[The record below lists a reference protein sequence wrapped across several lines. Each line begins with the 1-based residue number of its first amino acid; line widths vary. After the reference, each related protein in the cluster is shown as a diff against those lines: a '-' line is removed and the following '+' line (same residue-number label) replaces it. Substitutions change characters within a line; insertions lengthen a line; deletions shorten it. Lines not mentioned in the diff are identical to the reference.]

1 MHTQVAIKVNAVKN
15 EYTAT
20 WEMWKPIGIY
30 SLTFVSACFSHSENK
45 IWDNFAF
52 GEFWVNMHKKGHV
65 NEYSFC
71 QIDSKFNESMYKIW
85 KIFVNCFKIL
95 VG

>member
-1 MHTQVAIKVNAVKN
+1 
-15 EYTAT
+15 
-20 WEMWKPIGIY
+20 
-30 SLTFVSACFSHSENK
+30 
-45 IWDNFAF
+45 
-52 GEFWVNMHKKGHV
+52 MHKKGNV

>member
-1 MHTQVAIKVNAVKN
+1 MKTLMHTQVAIKVNAVKN

-30 SLTFVSACFSHSENK
+30 SLTFVSACFSHNENK

-52 GEFWVNMHKKGHV
+52 GEFEWICIKRAMLM
-65 NEYSFC
+65 STA
-71 QIDSKFNESMYKIW
+71 
-85 KIFVNCFKIL
+85 FVK
-95 VG
+95 

>member
-1 MHTQVAIKVNAVKN
+1 MKTLMHTQVAIKVNAVKN

-30 SLTFVSACFSHSENK
+30 NLTFVSACFSHNENK

-52 GEFWVNMHKKGHV
+52 SEFWVNMHKKGHFH
-65 NEYSFC
+65 EYSFC
-71 QIDSKFNESMYKIW
+71 QIDSKFNESM
-85 KIFVNCFKIL
+85 
-95 VG
+95 